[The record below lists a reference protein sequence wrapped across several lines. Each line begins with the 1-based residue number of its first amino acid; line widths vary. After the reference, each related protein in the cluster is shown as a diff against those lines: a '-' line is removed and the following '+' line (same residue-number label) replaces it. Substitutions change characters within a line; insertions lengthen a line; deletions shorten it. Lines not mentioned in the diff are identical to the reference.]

1 MIVPRLVLGTAR
13 IAGGVSERA
22 AVDLVKSAF
31 DAGVCQVDT
40 APSYG
45 MGTAEVVVGKAL
57 IGHPQVSV
65 ATKLGSARPGQ
76 PWLRTVMR
84 EFKRR
89 SGTASLPEASFAPER
104 IAAVSGNDFSAEAM
118 ARSLELSLE
127 RLGRIDLLLLH
138 DVTAVEV
145 TESLLGRLEALNRSV
160 SAGAGYASFAQ
171 FDPELDRLFPAGM
184 TAQCAM
190 VPGWLSGALPVPP
203 AQNLRL
209 HSVVKTGLA
218 LAARDSRFATALE
231 QAARLVPASDPLT
244 ARIAAIYAL
253 AAVRIPGAQL
263 LFTSSRTTRLKA
275 LTAALKAVDEGQ
287 QADEIA
293 KLFPDQTG

>member
-65 ATKLGSARPGQ
+65 TTKLGSARPSL
-76 PWLRTVMR
+76 PWLRTALR
-84 EFKRR
+84 ELKRR
-89 SGTASLPEASFAPER
+89 AGTAALPEPGFAPER
-104 IAAVSGNDFSAEAM
+104 IEVANGNDFSLGAM
-118 ARSLELSLE
+118 AGSLALSQE
-127 RLGRIDLLLLH
+127 RLGPIALLLLH
-138 DVTAVEV
+138 DVSAGEV
-145 TESLLGRLEALNRSV
+145 TSALLEQLNALSGGVN
-160 SAGAGYASFAQ
+160 AGAGYASFAQ
-171 FDPELDRLFPAGM
+171 FDPALDRLFPAAM

-190 VPGWLSGALPVPP
+190 VPSWLTGAVPVLKGRP
-203 AQNLRL
+203 LRL
-209 HSVVKTGLA
+209 HSVAKTGLA
-218 LAARDSRFATALE
+218 LAEQDQGFGAALDR
-231 QAARLVPASDPLT
+231 AARIIPASDPLT

-253 AAVRIPGAQL
+253 ATICIPKAQL
-263 LFTSSRTTRLKA
+263 LFASSRTTRLKA
-275 LTAALKAVDEGQ
+275 LITALKTVDDRQQAAEIAAL
-287 QADEIA
+287 
-293 KLFPDQTG
+293 FRT